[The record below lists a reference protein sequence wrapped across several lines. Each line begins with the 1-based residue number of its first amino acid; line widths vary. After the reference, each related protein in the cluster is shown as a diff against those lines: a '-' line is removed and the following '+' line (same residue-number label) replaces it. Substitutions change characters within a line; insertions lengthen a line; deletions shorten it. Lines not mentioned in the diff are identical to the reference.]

1 MFTGFLLPRG
11 PRSLSD
17 EATRFDRD
25 ARPAREQDIKRVTV
39 RMAEP
44 ADLPALERVAGLDS
58 AHVPDGDLLV
68 AEVAGS
74 IQAALPL
81 HGGREIANPFIPTA
95 DLLKL
100 LEMRAAQLRELGDHG
115 RVMPVTRRVR
125 LA

>member
-11 PRSLSD
+11 PRRLPD
-17 EATRFDRD
+17 EAALFDRH
-25 ARPAREQDIKRVTV
+25 ARAAADDGMRRVTV

-81 HGGREIANPFIPTA
+81 DGGREIANPFIPTA

-100 LEMRAAQLRELGDHG
+100 LEMRAAQLRELGDEG
-115 RVMPVTRRVR
+115 RIVPVTRRVR